1 MGREGMGFSVSD
13 EVCGDEGKEGEWRGG
28 EKELEE
34 GLVEDGG
41 CEDLF
46 DGGVEDVAVREGQHI
61 LEKPDGELVGEERFD
76 TFWDVERH
84 KFEDL

>member
-1 MGREGMGFSVSD
+1 M
-13 EVCGDEGKEGEWRGG
+13 
-28 EKELEE
+28 
-34 GLVEDGG
+34 
-41 CEDLF
+41 
-46 DGGVEDVAVREGQHI
+46 REGQHI

>member
-1 MGREGMGFSVSD
+1 MQVQILQMIEGAKKATGLTVIIDVFRAFS
-13 EVCGDEGKEGEWRGG
+13 
-28 EKELEE
+28 LE
-34 GLVEDGG
+34 
-41 CEDLF
+41 CYLF
-46 DGGVEDVAVREGQHI
+46 DRGVQDVAVGEGQHV